1 MMDDITNLPAPT
13 DSAPAFPCPHPPFP
27 VHSSS
32 VASISA
38 LAKMTRGAKRRML
51 PQNRLL
57 VVEAQTVAQLQ
68 GPGQSVLLDG
78 MAAVAT

>member
-1 MMDDITNLPAPT
+1 
-13 DSAPAFPCPHPPFP
+13 
-27 VHSSS
+27 
-32 VASISA
+32 
-38 LAKMTRGAKRRML
+38 MTRGAKRRML

-68 GPGQSVLLDG
+68 RPGQSVLLDG